1 MDSLDSTTPA
11 NAPRERDVRVLADG
25 MAFPENPRWHDGR
38 LYLCDHLLGR
48 VHVLEDDGLRLL
60 AEVPGQPSGM
70 GWTPAG
76 EHLVVSMND
85 RRLLRLAGGELHAWA
100 QLGELVPG
108 PLNDMV
114 VGPGGRAYV
123 GNFGSD
129 LVGGEPFAPT
139 VLVRVDPDG
148 TAVVAAEDLSFPNGT
163 VITPDGRTLIVAETY
178 ALRLTAFDVDSDGG
192 LSNRRAWA
200 TFGDP
205 IPLPE
210 RPERVYEH
218 VLSAGATVP
227 DGIALDAEGAVWVA
241 DPVGDAVLRVAEGG
255 AILDRVPTGELG
267 SYAVALG
274 GANRRTL
281 YVCANARLGTL
292 KPGEDR
298 LGRLLAC
305 AVEVPG
311 AGWA

>member
-1 MDSLDSTTPA
+1 ME
-11 NAPRERDVRVLADG
+11 REVVVLADG

-48 VHVLEDDGLRLL
+48 VHAYDEGRLRLL
-60 AEVPGQPSGM
+60 AELPQQPSGM

-76 EHLVVSMND
+76 EHLVVSMRD
-85 RRLLRLAGGELHAWA
+85 RRIVRLVDGESIEWA
-100 QLGELVPG
+100 RLGDLVPG
-108 PLNDMV
+108 PLNEML

-129 LVGGEPFAPT
+129 LAGGEPLTPT

-148 TAVVAAEDLSFPNGT
+148 TAVVAAEDLAFPNGT
-163 VITPDGRTLIVAETY
+163 VITPDGRTLIVAESY
-178 ALRLTAFDVDSDGG
+178 ALRLTAFDLDADGG
-192 LSNRRAWA
+192 LSNRRTWA
-200 TFGDP
+200 SFGDP
-205 IPLPE
+205 PALPA
-210 RPERVYEH
+210 PEGRVYEQ
-218 VLSAGATVP
+218 VLAAGVTVP
-227 DGIALDAEGAVWVA
+227 DGIALDAEGAVWVS
-241 DPVGDAVLRVAEGG
+241 DPAGSFVLRVAEGG

-274 GANRRTL
+274 GEDRRTL
-281 YVCANARLGTL
+281 FVCANARIGTL

-305 AVEVPG
+305 RVEVPG

>member
-1 MDSLDSTTPA
+1 MDTYDSTAPA
-11 NAPRERDVRVLADG
+11 SADRERAVHVLADG

-48 VHVLEDDGLRLL
+48 VHVLEDGRLGHL
-60 AEVPGQPSGM
+60 ADVPGQPSGM

-76 EHLVVSMND
+76 EHLIASMND
-85 RRLLRLAGGELHAWA
+85 HRIVRLADGELHEWA
-100 QLGELVPG
+100 QLGGLVPG

-129 LVGGEPFAPT
+129 LAAGEPFTPT

-148 TAVVAAEDLSFPNGT
+148 TAVVAAADLAFPNGT
-163 VITPDGRTLIVAETY
+163 AITPDGRTLIVAETY
-178 ALRLTAFDVDSDGG
+178 ALRLTAFDLDADGG
-192 LSNRRAWA
+192 LSNRRTWA
-200 TFGDP
+200 AFGDP
-205 IPLPE
+205 IPLPDTG
-210 RPERVYEH
+210 ERVYER
-218 VLSAGATVP
+218 VLRTGATVP
-227 DGIALDAEGAVWVA
+227 DGIALDAAGAVWVA
-241 DPVGDAVLRVAEGG
+241 DPIGDAVVRVAEGG

-274 GANRRTL
+274 GEDRRTL
-281 YVCANARLGTL
+281 FICANARLGTL
-292 KPGEDR
+292 RPGEDR
-298 LGRLLAC
+298 LGCLLAC
-305 AVEVPG
+305 TVEVPG